1 VLPPSDQAKSKP
13 NLRQGTFT
21 PSQDHAKDTLNMSRL
36 QPARGTSDLLPEA
49 MAAHRRVI
57 DTARDAASL
66 YGFQEMATPIFEFAE
81 VFSRPLG
88 DSSDV
93 VTKETYNFTDR
104 GGETLTLRP
113 ENTAG
118 VVRAMISN
126 GLTQSLPLKFFYAGP
141 MFRYERPQKGRM
153 RQFHQI
159 GIEYLGP
166 RDGLADAEI
175 IGCGARVLDG
185 LGVLDRCTLH
195 LNSLGDTESRQAYR
209 AALLAFLEAHAGDL
223 SEDSQKRMQTNP
235 LRILDSK
242 DKGDR
247 VILADAPRL
256 DAFLNESSKTHFATV
271 TASLDK
277 ASIAWQF
284 DPLLVR
290 GLDYYCHTAFEFI
303 TDALGAQ
310 GTVLGGGRYDGLSEM
325 LAGPPVA
332 GVGWAAGVERLAMLA
347 GAEAP
352 VAPPVAV
359 MAMDDDAGVAAYA
372 VAEVLRNAGIAVD
385 VPTGGAIGKRLKKAD
400 RAGVRM
406 AVILGSDE
414 IANGTAQI
422 RNLAAGTQH
431 EIAQADLP
439 SHLAS
444 ALATAT
450 DGPSA

>member
-1 VLPPSDQAKSKP
+1 
-13 NLRQGTFT
+13 
-21 PSQDHAKDTLNMSRL
+21 MSRL
-36 QPARGTSDLLPEA
+36 QPARGTSDLLPSV
-49 MAAHRRVI
+49 MAAHRRVM
-57 DTARDAASL
+57 DTARDAAGL

-175 IGCGARVLDG
+175 IACGARVLAG
-185 LGVLDRCTLH
+185 LGVLDRCRLH
-195 LNSLGDTESRQAYR
+195 LNSLGDAESRKTYR
-209 AALLAFLEAHAGDL
+209 AALLTFLEAHAAEL
-223 SEDSQKRMQTNP
+223 SEDSQARLKTNP

-242 DKGDR
+242 DRGDR
-247 VILADAPRL
+247 AILEDVPRL
-256 DAFLNESSKTHFATV
+256 DAFLNDDSKRHFAAV
-271 TASLDK
+271 TGALDS
-277 ASIAWQF
+277 AGIAWNF

-325 LAGPPVA
+325 LGGPEVA
-332 GVGWAAGVERLAMLA
+332 GVGWAAGVERLSMLVGEQEPA
-347 GAEAP
+347 TP
-352 VAPPVAV
+352 VVAV
-359 MAMDDDAGVAAYA
+359 LPMDEEGEA
-372 VAEVLRNAGIAVD
+372 VSHRLAETLRNSGIAVD
-385 VPTGGAIGKRLKKAD
+385 LAAGGAIGKRLKKAD
-400 RAGVRM
+400 RAGIRI

-414 IANGTAQI
+414 LSAGTAQL
-422 RNLAAGTQH
+422 RDLVTGSQSTV
-431 EIAQADLP
+431 AQADL
-439 SHLAS
+439 ATAVQG
-444 ALATAT
+444 ALAGSA
-450 DGPSA
+450 DGGAA

>member
-1 VLPPSDQAKSKP
+1 
-13 NLRQGTFT
+13 
-21 PSQDHAKDTLNMSRL
+21 MSRL
-36 QPARGTSDLLPEA
+36 QPARGTSDLLPSV
-49 MAAHRRVI
+49 MAAHRRVM
-57 DTARDAASL
+57 DTARDAAGL

-175 IGCGARVLDG
+175 IACGARVLAG
-185 LGVLDRCTLH
+185 LGVLDRCRLH
-195 LNSLGDTESRQAYR
+195 LNSLGDAESRQAYR
-209 AALLAFLEAHAGDL
+209 TALLAFFQAHAADL
-223 SEDSQKRMQTNP
+223 SDDSKARLQTNP

-242 DKGDR
+242 DRGDR
-247 VILADAPRL
+247 AILENAPRL
-256 DAFLNESSKTHFATV
+256 DEYLNDSSKRHFAAV
-271 TASLDK
+271 TSALDS
-277 ASIAWQF
+277 AGIDWTF

-303 TDALGAQ
+303 TEALGAQ

-325 LAGPPVA
+325 LGGPQVA
-332 GVGWAAGVERLAMLA
+332 GVGWAAGVERLAMLVGDQLPETPQVA
-347 GAEAP
+347 IMPMDEEGEADAHRLAE
-352 VAPPVAV
+352 
-359 MAMDDDAGVAAYA
+359 M
-372 VAEVLRNAGIAVD
+372 LRDNGFAVD
-385 VPTGGAIGKRLKKAD
+385 LAAGGAIGKRMKKAD

-414 IANGTAQI
+414 
-422 RNLAAGTQH
+422 LAAGTAQLRDLATGTQSS
-431 EIAQADLP
+431 IAQADLAAA
-439 SHLAS
+439 LAS
-444 ALATAT
+444 ALAGNESGVT
-450 DGPSA
+450 

>member
-1 VLPPSDQAKSKP
+1 
-13 NLRQGTFT
+13 
-21 PSQDHAKDTLNMSRL
+21 MSRL
-36 QPARGTSDLLPEA
+36 QPARGTSDLLPST

-57 DTARDAASL
+57 DAARDAAGL

-175 IGCGARVLDG
+175 IACGARVLAG
-185 LGVLDRCTLH
+185 LGVLDRCRLH
-195 LNSLGDTESRQAYR
+195 LNSLGDAESRQAYR
-209 AALLAFLEAHAGDL
+209 AALLAFLESHASEL
-223 SEDSQKRMQTNP
+223 SVDSQARLQTNP

-242 DKGDR
+242 DAGDR
-247 VILADAPRL
+247 AILENAPRL
-256 DAFLNESSKTHFATV
+256 DGYLNDASKRHFAAV
-271 TASLDK
+271 TGALDS
-277 ASIAWQF
+277 AGIDWTF
-284 DPLLVR
+284 EPLLVR

-325 LAGPPVA
+325 LGGPPVA
-332 GVGWAAGVERLAMLA
+332 GVGWAAGVERLSMLVGEQEPA
-347 GAEAP
+347 T
-352 VAPPVAV
+352 PPVAILP
-359 MAMDDDAGVAAYA
+359 MDGEGESEAHRLAEMLRDSGVA
-372 VAEVLRNAGIAVD
+372 VD
-385 VPTGGAIGKRLKKAD
+385 LSAGGAIGKRLKKAD
-400 RAGVRM
+400 RAGVRL

-414 IANGTAQI
+414 
-422 RNLAAGTQH
+422 LAAGTAQLRDLATGTQSS
-431 EIAQADLP
+431 IAQADL
-439 SHLAS
+439 AA
-444 ALATAT
+444 ALHAALVGAD
-450 DGPSA
+450 DGAA

>member
-1 VLPPSDQAKSKP
+1 
-13 NLRQGTFT
+13 
-21 PSQDHAKDTLNMSRL
+21 MSRL
-36 QPARGTSDLLPEA
+36 QPARGTSDLLPDA
-49 MAAHRRVI
+49 MAAHRQVVT
-57 DTARDAASL
+57 TAREASAR

-104 GGETLTLRP
+104 GGETFTLRP

-159 GIEYLGP
+159 GIEFLGP

-175 IGCGARVLDG
+175 IACGARVLSD
-185 LGVLDRCTLH
+185 LGVLDKCKLH
-195 LNSLGDTESRQAYR
+195 LNSLGDTDSRQAYR
-209 AALLAFLEAHAGDL
+209 SALVAFLERHAGDL
-223 SEDSQKRMQTNP
+223 SEDSQARLKTNP

-242 DKGDR
+242 NTGDR
-247 VILADAPRL
+247 DILVDAPRL
-256 DAFLNESSKTHFATV
+256 DAHLNAESAAHFKAV
-271 TASLDK
+271 TTALD
-277 ASIAWQF
+277 AAGINWEF

-325 LAGPPVA
+325 LGGPPVA
-332 GVGWAAGVERLAMLA
+332 GVGWAAGIERLAMLA
-347 GAEAP
+347 GNAP
-352 VAPPVAV
+352 VDMPRVAV
-359 MAMDDDAGVAAYA
+359 MSAEEDADSTAFAL
-372 VAEVLRNAGIAVD
+372 AEALRTAGIAVD
-385 VPTGGAIGKRLKKAD
+385 LPTGGNIGKRMKKAD
-400 RAGVRM
+400 RAGIRY
-406 AVILGSDE
+406 AVILGGAELAS
-414 IANGTAQI
+414 GTVQLRDLGEGAQ
-422 RNLAAGTQH
+422 
-431 EIAQADLP
+431 EEVAQADLVVR
-439 SHLAS
+439 LLQNLGNEDAS
-444 ALATAT
+444 
-450 DGPSA
+450 

>member
-1 VLPPSDQAKSKP
+1 
-13 NLRQGTFT
+13 
-21 PSQDHAKDTLNMSRL
+21 MSRL
-36 QPARGTSDLLPEA
+36 QPARGTSDLLPST

-57 DTARDAASL
+57 DTARDAAGL

-175 IGCGARVLDG
+175 IACGARVLAG
-185 LGVLDRCTLH
+185 LGVLDRCRLH
-195 LNSLGDTESRQAYR
+195 LNSLGDAESRQAYR
-209 AALLAFLEAHAGDL
+209 AALLAFLESHAAEL
-223 SEDSQKRMQTNP
+223 SEDSKARLQTNP

-242 DKGDR
+242 DAGDR
-247 VILADAPRL
+247 AILENAPRL
-256 DAFLNESSKTHFATV
+256 DGYLNDVSKRHFAAV
-271 TASLDK
+271 TGALDS
-277 ASIAWQF
+277 AGIDWTF

-325 LAGPPVA
+325 LGGPPVA
-332 GVGWAAGVERLAMLA
+332 GVGWAAGVERLSMLVGEQEPA
-347 GAEAP
+347 T
-352 VAPPVAV
+352 PPVAILP
-359 MAMDDDAGVAAYA
+359 MDEDGESEAHRLAEMLRDNGVA
-372 VAEVLRNAGIAVD
+372 VD
-385 VPTGGAIGKRLKKAD
+385 LSAGGAIGKRLKKAD
-400 RAGVRM
+400 RAGARL

-414 IANGTAQI
+414 
-422 RNLAAGTQH
+422 LAAGTAQLRDLATGTQSS
-431 EIAQADLP
+431 IAQADLAAAL
-439 SHLAS
+439 HA
-444 ALATAT
+444 ALAGAD
-450 DGPSA
+450 DGAA

>member
-1 VLPPSDQAKSKP
+1 
-13 NLRQGTFT
+13 
-21 PSQDHAKDTLNMSRL
+21 MSRL

-57 DTARDAASL
+57 DTARDAAAL
-66 YGFQEMATPIFEFAE
+66 YGFQDMATPIFEFAE

-209 AALLAFLEAHAGDL
+209 TALLAFLEAHADNL
-223 SEDSQKRMQTNP
+223 SEDSRTRLQTNP

-242 DKGDR
+242 DQGDR
-247 VILADAPRL
+247 AILADAPRL
-256 DAFLNESSKTHFATV
+256 DEYLNDTSKAHFAVV
-271 TASLDK
+271 TASLDR
-277 ASIAWQF
+277 AGIAWKF

-325 LAGPPVA
+325 LGGPPVA

-347 GAEAP
+347 GADAP
-352 VAPPVAV
+352 PAPPVAV
-359 MAMDDDAGVAAYA
+359 MPMDEDAGVAAYA
-372 VAEVLRNAGIAVD
+372 VAEGLRTAGIAVD

-406 AVILGSDE
+406 AVILGSEE
-414 IANGTAQI
+414 IAGGTAQL
-422 RNLAAGTQH
+422 RDLKAGTQT

-439 SHLAS
+439 SHLA
-444 ALATAT
+444 AVLATAS
-450 DGPSA
+450 DEAGA

>member
-1 VLPPSDQAKSKP
+1 
-13 NLRQGTFT
+13 
-21 PSQDHAKDTLNMSRL
+21 MSRL
-36 QPARGTSDLLPEA
+36 QPARGTSDLLPST

-57 DTARDAASL
+57 DTARDAAGL

-175 IGCGARVLDG
+175 IACGARVLAG
-185 LGVLDRCTLH
+185 LGVLDRCRLH
-195 LNSLGDTESRQAYR
+195 LNSLGDAESRQAYR
-209 AALLAFLEAHAGDL
+209 AALLAFLESHASEL
-223 SEDSQKRMQTNP
+223 SADSQARLQTNP

-242 DKGDR
+242 DAGDR
-247 VILADAPRL
+247 AILENAPRL
-256 DAFLNESSKTHFATV
+256 DGYLNDASKRHFAAV
-271 TASLDK
+271 TGALDS
-277 ASIAWQF
+277 AGIDWTF

-325 LAGPPVA
+325 LGGPPVA
-332 GVGWAAGVERLAMLA
+332 GVGWAAGVERLSMLVGEQEPA
-347 GAEAP
+347 T
-352 VAPPVAV
+352 PPVAILP
-359 MAMDDDAGVAAYA
+359 MDEDGESEAHRLAEMLRDSGVA
-372 VAEVLRNAGIAVD
+372 VD
-385 VPTGGAIGKRLKKAD
+385 LSAGGAIGKRLKKAD
-400 RAGVRM
+400 RAGARL

-414 IANGTAQI
+414 
-422 RNLAAGTQH
+422 LAAGTAQLRDLATGTQSS
-431 EIAQADLP
+431 IAQADLATAL
-439 SHLAS
+439 HA
-444 ALATAT
+444 ALADDD
-450 DGPSA
+450 DGAA

>member
-1 VLPPSDQAKSKP
+1 
-13 NLRQGTFT
+13 
-21 PSQDHAKDTLNMSRL
+21 MSRL
-36 QPARGTSDLLPEA
+36 QTARGTSDLLPEA

-57 DTARDAASL
+57 DTARDMSSL

-195 LNSLGDTESRQAYR
+195 LNSLGDSESRQAYR
-209 AALLAFLEAHAGDL
+209 TALLAFLDTHAGDL
-223 SEDSQKRMQTNP
+223 SEDSQTRLQTNP

-247 VILADAPRL
+247 AILAEAPRL
-256 DAFLNESSKTHFATV
+256 DEYLNDISKAHFAAV
-271 TASLDK
+271 TESLDK
-277 ASIAWQF
+277 AGIAWRF

-303 TDALGAQ
+303 TDDLGAQ

-325 LAGPPVA
+325 LGGPPVP

-359 MAMDDDAGVAAYA
+359 MPMDDDAGVAAYA
-372 VAEVLRNAGIAVD
+372 VAEMLRDAGIAVD

-400 RAGVRM
+400 RAGVRI

-414 IANGTAQI
+414 IAGGTAQL
-422 RNLAAGTQH
+422 RDLTTGTQD
-431 EIAQADLP
+431 EIAQADLS
-439 SHLAS
+439 SHLAGT
-444 ALATAT
+444 LANHT
-450 DGPSA
+450 DGTSA

>member
-1 VLPPSDQAKSKP
+1 
-13 NLRQGTFT
+13 
-21 PSQDHAKDTLNMSRL
+21 MSRL
-36 QPARGTSDLLPEA
+36 QPARGTADLMPEM
-49 MAAHRRVI
+49 MAAHRTVI
-57 DTARDAASL
+57 DTARNAATR
-66 YGFQEMATPIFEFAE
+66 YGFQEIATPIFEFAE

-166 RDGLADAEI
+166 QDGVADAEI
-175 IGCGARVLDG
+175 IGCGARILDQ
-185 LGVLDRCTLH
+185 LGVLDKCTLH
-195 LNSLGDTESRQAYR
+195 LNSLGDTASRAAYR
-209 AALLAFLEAHAGDL
+209 TALVQFFNAHAADL
-223 SEDSQKRMQTNP
+223 SEDSRVRLETNP

-242 DKGDR
+242 DAGDR
-247 VILADAPRL
+247 AILDNAPRL
-256 DAFLNESSKTHFATV
+256 NEFLNDDSKAHFDKLCHA
-271 TASLDK
+271 LDK
-277 ASIAWQF
+277 ASIDWTF

-325 LAGPPVA
+325 LGGPPVP
-332 GVGWAAGVERLAMLA
+332 GVGWAAGVERLAMLV
-347 GAEAP
+347 GDVTP
-352 VAPPVAV
+352 DVPRVAV
-359 MAMDDDAGVAAYA
+359 MAMDGNDEATAFAL
-372 VAEVLRNAGIAVD
+372 AETLRDAGIAVD
-385 VPTGGAIGKRLKKAD
+385 LPTGGNIGKRLKKAD
-400 RAGVRM
+400 RAGIRFAAIM
-406 AVILGSDE
+406 GSDE
-414 IANGTAQI
+414 IANGTVQLRDLGDGAQSEVAMGD
-422 RNLAAGTQH
+422 LAMA
-431 EIAQADLP
+431 IATRLENDA
-439 SHLAS
+439 
-444 ALATAT
+444 
-450 DGPSA
+450 

>member
-1 VLPPSDQAKSKP
+1 
-13 NLRQGTFT
+13 
-21 PSQDHAKDTLNMSRL
+21 MSRL
-36 QPARGTSDLLPEA
+36 QPARGTSDLLPSV
-49 MAAHRRVI
+49 MAAHRRVM
-57 DTARDAASL
+57 DTARDAAGL

-175 IGCGARVLDG
+175 IACGARVLAG
-185 LGVLDRCTLH
+185 LGVLDRCRLH
-195 LNSLGDTESRQAYR
+195 LNSLGDAESRQAYR
-209 AALLAFLEAHAGDL
+209 TALLAFFQAHAADL
-223 SEDSQKRMQTNP
+223 SDDSKARLQTNP

-242 DKGDR
+242 DRGDR
-247 VILADAPRL
+247 AILENAPRL
-256 DAFLNESSKTHFATV
+256 DEYLNDSSKRHFAAV
-271 TASLDK
+271 TSALDS
-277 ASIAWQF
+277 AGIDWTF

-303 TDALGAQ
+303 TEALGAQ

-325 LAGPPVA
+325 LGGPQVA
-332 GVGWAAGVERLAMLA
+332 GVGWAAGVERLAMLVGDQLPETPQVA
-347 GAEAP
+347 IMPMDEEGEADAYRLAE
-352 VAPPVAV
+352 
-359 MAMDDDAGVAAYA
+359 M
-372 VAEVLRNAGIAVD
+372 LRDNGFAVD
-385 VPTGGAIGKRLKKAD
+385 LAAGGAIGKRMKKAD

-414 IANGTAQI
+414 
-422 RNLAAGTQH
+422 LAAGTAQLRDLATGTQSS
-431 EIAQADLP
+431 IAQADLAAA
-439 SHLAS
+439 LAS
-444 ALATAT
+444 ALAGNENGVT
-450 DGPSA
+450 

>member
-1 VLPPSDQAKSKP
+1 
-13 NLRQGTFT
+13 
-21 PSQDHAKDTLNMSRL
+21 MSRL
-36 QPARGTSDLLPEA
+36 QPARGTADLMPA
-49 MAAHRRVI
+49 MMAAHRKVI
-57 DTARDAASL
+57 DTARDAAGC

-166 RDGLADAEI
+166 RDGVADAEI
-175 IGCGARVLDG
+175 IGCGARILDQ
-185 LGVLDRCTLH
+185 LGVLDKCTLH
-195 LNSLGDTESRQAYR
+195 LNSLGDTESRAAYR
-209 AALLAFLEAHAGDL
+209 EALVAFFKSHADDL
-223 SEDSQKRMQTNP
+223 SEDSRTRLGTNP

-242 DKGDR
+242 DSGDR
-247 VILADAPRL
+247 EIIDGAPRL
-256 DAFLNESSKTHFATV
+256 NAFLNDESKAHFDKVCQA
-271 TASLDK
+271 LDA
-277 ASIAWQF
+277 ASINWTF

-325 LAGPPVA
+325 LGGPPVA
-332 GVGWAAGVERLAMLA
+332 GVGWAAGVERLAMLVGDVTPA
-347 GAEAP
+347 VP
-352 VAPPVAV
+352 FVAV
-359 MAMDDDAGVAAYA
+359 MAMDSADEATAFAL
-372 VAEVLRNAGIAVD
+372 AETLRHGGISVD
-385 VPTGGAIGKRLKKAD
+385 LPTGGNIGKRMKKAD
-400 RAGVRM
+400 RSGVRF
-406 AVILGSDE
+406 AAILGSDE
-414 IANGTAQI
+414 IANGTVQL
-422 RNLAAGTQH
+422 RDLGEGTQR
-431 EIAQADLP
+431 EIEMGE
-439 SHLAS
+439 LAVII
-444 ALATAT
+444 AARLAEG
-450 DGPSA
+450 D

>member
-1 VLPPSDQAKSKP
+1 
-13 NLRQGTFT
+13 
-21 PSQDHAKDTLNMSRL
+21 MSRL
-36 QPARGTSDLLPEA
+36 QPARGTSDLLPDA
-49 MAAHRRVI
+49 MAAHRQVI
-57 DTARDAASL
+57 TTAREASAR

-104 GGETLTLRP
+104 GGETFTLRP

-159 GIEYLGP
+159 GIEFLGP

-175 IGCGARVLDG
+175 IACGARVLSD
-185 LGVLDRCTLH
+185 LGVLDKCKLH
-195 LNSLGDTESRQAYR
+195 LNSLGDTDSRQAYR
-209 AALLAFLEAHAGDL
+209 SALVAFLERHAGDL
-223 SEDSQKRMQTNP
+223 SEDSQARLKTNP

-242 DKGDR
+242 NAGDR
-247 VILADAPRL
+247 DILVDAPRL
-256 DAFLNESSKTHFATV
+256 DAHLNAESAAHFKAV
-271 TASLDK
+271 TTALDAAGIK
-277 ASIAWQF
+277 WEF

-325 LAGPPVA
+325 LGGPPVA

-347 GAEAP
+347 GDVP
-352 VAPPVAV
+352 VGVPRVAV
-359 MAMDDDAGVAAYA
+359 MSAEPDADSTAFALAEA
-372 VAEVLRNAGIAVD
+372 VRTAGIAVD
-385 VPTGGAIGKRLKKAD
+385 LPSGGNIGKRMKKAD
-400 RAGVRM
+400 RAGIRY
-406 AVILGSDE
+406 AVILGGQE
-414 IANGTAQI
+414 LANGTVQLRDLGEGAQ
-422 RNLAAGTQH
+422 Q
-431 EIAQADLP
+431 EVAQTDLVARLLGIIGKGDGAMK
-439 SHLAS
+439 SDAS
-444 ALATAT
+444 
-450 DGPSA
+450 

>member
-1 VLPPSDQAKSKP
+1 
-13 NLRQGTFT
+13 
-21 PSQDHAKDTLNMSRL
+21 MSRL
-36 QPARGTSDLLPEA
+36 QPARGTSDLLPST

-57 DTARDAASL
+57 DTARDAAGL

-175 IGCGARVLDG
+175 IACGARVLAG
-185 LGVLDRCTLH
+185 LGVLDRCRLH
-195 LNSLGDTESRQAYR
+195 LNSLGDAESRQAYR
-209 AALLAFLEAHAGDL
+209 AALLAFLESHAAEL
-223 SEDSQKRMQTNP
+223 SEDSQARLQTNP

-242 DKGDR
+242 DAGDR
-247 VILADAPRL
+247 AILENAPRL
-256 DAFLNESSKTHFATV
+256 DGYLNDVSKRHFAAV
-271 TASLDK
+271 TGALDS
-277 ASIAWQF
+277 AGIDWTF

-325 LAGPPVA
+325 LGGPPVA
-332 GVGWAAGVERLAMLA
+332 GVGWAAGVERLSMLVGEQEPA
-347 GAEAP
+347 T
-352 VAPPVAV
+352 PPVAILP
-359 MAMDDDAGVAAYA
+359 MDEDGESEAHRLAEMLRDSGVA
-372 VAEVLRNAGIAVD
+372 VD
-385 VPTGGAIGKRLKKAD
+385 LSAGGAIGKRLKKAD
-400 RAGVRM
+400 RAGARL

-414 IANGTAQI
+414 
-422 RNLAAGTQH
+422 LAAGTAQLRDLATGTQSS
-431 EIAQADLP
+431 IAQADLAAAL
-439 SHLAS
+439 HA
-444 ALATAT
+444 ALAGAD
-450 DGPSA
+450 DGAA

>member
-1 VLPPSDQAKSKP
+1 MV
-13 NLRQGTFT
+13 
-21 PSQDHAKDTLNMSRL
+21 
-36 QPARGTSDLLPEA
+36 
-49 MAAHRRVI
+49 AHQQVVS
-57 DTARDAASL
+57 TARDAGAR

-104 GGETLTLRP
+104 GGETFTLRP

-166 RDGLADAEI
+166 ADGLADAEI
-175 IGCGARVLDG
+175 IACGARVLAD
-185 LGVLDRCTLH
+185 LGVLDKCILH
-195 LNSLGDTESRQAYR
+195 LNSLGDTDSRKAYR
-209 AALLAFLEAHAGDL
+209 AALVAYFEAHAEAL
-223 SEDSQKRMQTNP
+223 SDDSKARLQTNP

-242 DKGDR
+242 DAGDR
-247 VILADAPRL
+247 AILVDAPRL
-256 DAFLNESSKTHFATV
+256 DAHLNDASKAHFAAV
-271 TASLDK
+271 TSALD
-277 ASIAWQF
+277 AAGISWTF

-325 LAGPPVA
+325 LGGPPVP
-332 GVGWAAGVERLAMLA
+332 GVGWAAGIERLAMLA
-347 GAEAP
+347 GAVSAAAP
-352 VAPPVAV
+352 QVAV
-359 MAMDDDAGVAAYA
+359 MSAEAAA
-372 VAEVLRNAGIAVD
+372 DSTAFALAERMRSAGIAVD
-385 VPTGGAIGKRLKKAD
+385 LPTGGNIGKRMKKAD
-400 RAGVRM
+400 RSGVRF
-406 AVILGSDE
+406 AVIIGGDELASGTVQLRDLG
-414 IANGTAQI
+414 AGAQ
-422 RNLAAGTQH
+422 Q
-431 EIAQADLP
+431 EVAQAALP
-439 SHLAS
+439 ATLTDMLAKE
-444 ALATAT
+444 AV
-450 DGPSA
+450 

>member
-1 VLPPSDQAKSKP
+1 
-13 NLRQGTFT
+13 
-21 PSQDHAKDTLNMSRL
+21 MSRL
-36 QPARGTSDLLPEA
+36 QPARGTSDLLPST

-57 DTARDAASL
+57 DTARDAAGL

-175 IGCGARVLDG
+175 IACGARVLAG
-185 LGVLDRCTLH
+185 LGVLDRCRLH
-195 LNSLGDTESRQAYR
+195 LNSLGDAESRQAYR
-209 AALLAFLEAHAGDL
+209 AALLAFLESHASEL
-223 SEDSQKRMQTNP
+223 SADSQARLQTNP

-242 DKGDR
+242 DAGDR
-247 VILADAPRL
+247 AILENAPRL
-256 DAFLNESSKTHFATV
+256 DGYLNDASKRHFAAV
-271 TASLDK
+271 TGALDS
-277 ASIAWQF
+277 AGIDWTF

-325 LAGPPVA
+325 LGGPPVA
-332 GVGWAAGVERLAMLA
+332 GVGWAAGVERLSMLVGEQEPA
-347 GAEAP
+347 T
-352 VAPPVAV
+352 PPVAILP
-359 MAMDDDAGVAAYA
+359 MDGDGESEAHRLAEMLRDSGVA
-372 VAEVLRNAGIAVD
+372 VD
-385 VPTGGAIGKRLKKAD
+385 LSTGGAIGKRLKKAD
-400 RAGVRM
+400 RAGARL

-414 IANGTAQI
+414 
-422 RNLAAGTQH
+422 LAAGTAQLRDLATGTQSS
-431 EIAQADLP
+431 IAQADLAAAL
-439 SHLAS
+439 HA
-444 ALATAT
+444 ALADDD
-450 DGPSA
+450 DGAA